1 MYTTGGMKS
10 VAVLLALTLFSMGF
24 ILHFK
29 QNVGGV
35 QVSISPCFSVLRIL
49 GILRNIPEAINIYL
63 TAPCGSWLYF
73 PHLTQDWWKEEADR
87 GGEKKRLETKQSLS
101 SNWVTLQ

>member
-35 QVSISPCFSVLRIL
+35 QVAISPCFPVLRIL

-73 PHLTQDWWKEEADR
+73 PHLTQD
-87 GGEKKRLETKQSLS
+87 
-101 SNWVTLQ
+101 